1 MNDFTLTAVARAPA
15 ENNLSLFGPL
25 PRNRFARS
33 QPGTVAPFPFPM
45 NSCSTLRKA
54 ARLALALVPAVW
66 AFSQT
71 APNSRPAAPTPA
83 DEAVLL
89 PAFTIQESGET
100 GYAATNS
107 ISATKVATE
116 LKKMPVSIDVITEQL
131 FKDYGATEV
140 FDMVSLSPGVT
151 SSQRAA
157 TGNLESYTIR
167 GFTTFFSAR
176 NGNTNLRSYDSAN
189 VSRVEVVNGPAS
201 VLYGQLDPGGVA
213 NTVTKQPSAKAAT
226 NVKLDVGSWDYT
238 RAEFG
243 TTGPLNRSGSLA
255 YRLDASYLDRD
266 GYRDFDE
273 QKKSFLAPALRWS
286 PRKGT
291 SILLDAEFVD
301 MDHTGVANWPRYN
314 NRVVNPFIVKFA
326 DMVPRTWNGQGPGL
340 GTHTG
345 NVIYSSTI
353 EHAFT
358 DRIVIR
364 NVAGVMSTRR
374 NAWEAGATSI
384 VIAAATPAG
393 QLPYSRSLSGSYT
406 NARTFANTLNLA
418 TRFDFS
424 RRHYT
429 RLVAGWEYVA
439 SRNATDSRVSGVAA
453 GVGVVTPPNWD
464 LANPA
469 TWDRAVPALKDA
481 RVSAYSGTRFWEDKF
496 YLVDA
501 LALFDERLMFLCGLN
516 YSKINNLSLNYLANT
531 RVRINRDRTTPQA
544 GAVFRVT
551 KALGFYANYSESFR
565 QITSLRTNAD
575 RSLTPFDPLI
585 AKGLDYGLKF
595 DFGDGRYS
603 GQATVFDTKN
613 INGRQSFAATDAIGA
628 YTYEVQVGEN
638 KAKGFELRLSANV
651 TKNLQLVG
659 GYTQTHSF
667 ISKNPASPAIVGRA
681 QIRSPTHA
689 WTLTSSYRIA
699 QGWLKGV
706 SVGSNVSYRG
716 QAKAFETNDPYPYLL
731 DPRVVVNARAGYSAK
746 LFGRPVSYNLLVS
759 NLTNEKYYPSS
770 ISMGDPTSYRLSL
783 EYRH

>member
-1 MNDFTLTAVARAPA
+1 MQITLRCCLAAAVLLAPLAFSAQSTPAKPA
-15 ENNLSLFGPL
+15 EE
-25 PRNRFARS
+25 
-33 QPGTVAPFPFPM
+33 
-45 NSCSTLRKA
+45 
-54 ARLALALVPAVW
+54 
-66 AFSQT
+66 
-71 APNSRPAAPTPA
+71 
-83 DEAVLL
+83 EAVLL

-116 LKKMPVSIDVITEQL
+116 LKKMPVSIDIVTEQL

-140 FDMVSLSPGVT
+140 YDMVALSPGVQ

-189 VSRVEVVNGPAS
+189 VARVEVVNGPAS

-226 NVKLDVGSWDYT
+226 NVRLETGSWDYY
-238 RAEFG
+238 RAELG
-243 TTGPLNRSGSLA
+243 TTGPLNRSGTFA
-255 YRLDASYLDRD
+255 YRLDASWLDRD

-273 QKKSFLAPALRWS
+273 MKKTFLAPALRWA

-291 SILLDAEFVD
+291 TVLLDAEFVD
-301 MDHTGVANWPRYN
+301 LDLTGTANWPRYN
-314 NRVVNPFIVKFA
+314 NRAVANAFIVKFA

-345 NVIYSSTI
+345 SYITSATV
-353 EHAFT
+353 EHALT
-358 DRIVIR
+358 DRLVLR
-364 NVAGVMSTRR
+364 NVAGITQTRR
-374 NAWEAGATSI
+374 NSWEAGAAAINI
-384 VIAAATPAG
+384 VATTPAG

-406 NARTFANTLNLA
+406 NARVFANTLNLA
-418 TRFDFS
+418 GRFDFS

-439 SRNATDSRVSGVAA
+439 SRNATDSRTSGVAA

-464 LANPA
+464 LASPA
-469 TWDRAVPALKDA
+469 TWDRTVPALKDA
-481 RVSAYSGTRFWEDKF
+481 RVTAYSGTKFWEDKF

-501 LALFDERLMFLCGLN
+501 LALFDERLMFLAGLN

-531 RVRINRDRTTPQA
+531 RVRINRDRTTPQS

-551 KALGFYANYSESFR
+551 KALGVYANYSESFR
-565 QITSLRTNAD
+565 QITTLRTNAD

-585 AKGLDYGLKF
+585 AKGLDFGLKF

-613 INGRQSFAATDAIGA
+613 INGRQSFSATDAIGA
-628 YTYEVQVGEN
+628 YTYETQVGEN
-638 KAKGFELRLSANV
+638 KAQGFELRLSANL
-651 TKNLQLVG
+651 TKDLQLVG
-659 GYTQTHSF
+659 GYTQTHSYVA
-667 ISKNPASPAIVGRA
+667 KNPANPAIVGRA

-689 WTLTSSYRIA
+689 WTLTSSYRLSS
-699 QGWLKGV
+699 GPLKGV
-706 SVGSNVSYRG
+706 SLGANVSYRG

-731 DPRVVVNARAGYSAK
+731 DPRVVVNVRAGYSTK

-770 ISMGDPTSYRLSL
+770 ISMGDPTSYRFSI
-783 EYRH
+783 EYRY

>member
-1 MNDFTLTAVARAPA
+1 MN
-15 ENNLSLFGPL
+15 L
-25 PRNRFARS
+25 P
-33 QPGTVAPFPFPM
+33 
-45 NSCSTLRKA
+45 NSHLCRLLPVL
-54 ARLALALVPAVW
+54 LALGGLAAIAASPT
-66 AFSQT
+66 S
-71 APNSRPAAPTPA
+71 APTASRSA
-83 DEAVLL
+83 DETVLL
-89 PAFTIQESGET
+89 PAFTIEESGET

-107 ISATKVATE
+107 LSATKVATE

-140 FDMVSLSPGVT
+140 YDMISLSPGVQ

-189 VSRVEVVNGPAS
+189 VARVEVVNGPAS

-226 NVKLDVGSWDYT
+226 NVKLDVGSWDYY
-238 RAEFG
+238 RAELG
-243 TTGPLNRSGSLA
+243 TTGPLNRAGTLA
-255 YRLDASYLDRD
+255 YRVDASWLDRD

-273 QKKSFLAPALRWS
+273 LQKSFLAPALRWS

-291 SILLDAEFVD
+291 SVLLDAEFVD
-301 MDHTGVANWPRYN
+301 LDLTGTANWPRYN
-314 NRVVNPFIVKFA
+314 NRTVPGNFIVKFA
-326 DMVPRTWNGQGPGL
+326 DMIPRTWNGQGPGL

-345 NVIYSSTI
+345 SHLYSATV
-353 EHAFT
+353 EHALT
-358 DRIVIR
+358 ERLVVR
-364 NVAGVMSTRR
+364 NVAGVSQTRR
-374 NAWEAGATSI
+374 NQWEAAATAINI
-384 VIAAATPAG
+384 VAATPAG
-393 QLPYSRSLSGSYT
+393 QLPYSRSLSGGYT
-406 NARTFANTLNLA
+406 DARVFANTLNLA
-418 TRFDFS
+418 ARFDFS

-439 SRNATDSRVSGVAA
+439 SRNTTNNRTSGVAA

-469 TWDRAVPALKDA
+469 TWDRTVPALANA
-481 RVSAYSGTRFWEDKF
+481 RITAHTGTRFWEDKF

-501 LALFDERLMFLCGLN
+501 LALFDERLMVLAGLN
-516 YSKINNLSLNYLANT
+516 YSKIDNLSLNHLANT
-531 RVRINRDRTTPQA
+531 RLRINRDRTTPQ
-544 GAVFRVT
+544 GGVVFRVT
-551 KALGFYANYSESFR
+551 PALGVYVNYSESFR
-565 QITSLRTNAD
+565 QITTLRTNAD

-613 INGRQSFAATDAIGA
+613 VNGRQSFNATDAIGA
-628 YTYEVQVGEN
+628 YTYETQVGEN
-638 KAKGFELRLSANV
+638 RAQGFELRLSANV
-651 TKNLQLVG
+651 TKHLQLVG
-659 GYTQTHSF
+659 GYTQTHSY
-667 ISKNPASPAIVGRA
+667 ISKNPANPAIVGRA

-689 WTLTSSYRIA
+689 WTVTGSYRLA
-699 QGWLKGV
+699 TGPLKGL
-706 SVGSNVSYRG
+706 SLGANVSYRG
-716 QAKAFETNDPYPYLL
+716 QAKAFETNDPYPYLM
-731 DPRVVVNARAGYSAK
+731 DPRVVVNARAGYGAK

-770 ISMGDPTSYRLSL
+770 ISMGDPTSYRFSI
-783 EYRH
+783 EYRY